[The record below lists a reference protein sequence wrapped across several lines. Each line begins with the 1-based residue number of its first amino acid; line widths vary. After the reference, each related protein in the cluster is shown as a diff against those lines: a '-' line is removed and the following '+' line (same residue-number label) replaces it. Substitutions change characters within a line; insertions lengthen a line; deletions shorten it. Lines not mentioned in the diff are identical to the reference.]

1 MNQIAKNTSHAF
13 IQNIFVGI
21 AAAALLLSAGPILAA
36 GASHPMRFDHVTL
49 DDGLSQSNVLAI
61 KQDSLGYMWFGTE
74 NGLNRYNG
82 YEFEHFKRERGNPDA
97 LSSDFVFDIAED
109 ANGNLWLATNGGG
122 LVRYDRDAGTFR
134 AWRHDAGDAS
144 SIGSDIV
151 RRVLVDNDGFVWA
164 GTRGAGLSKLD
175 PATGTFSHIRLKE
188 SEHGRPDNI
197 YVLLQD
203 SAGFL
208 WAGGDHG
215 LTKLDTDSS
224 TFKSFVHI
232 DGDDSSLSKHSVRA
246 LEQDSDGRIWAGT
259 FGGGLFRLRDDGRS
273 FDRFAHDADN
283 ANTLTGD
290 RVATIFE
297 DSEGRLWVG
306 TTSGLNLV
314 DRYSGEVTRYTNDA
328 TDKYSLGDNSI
339 TVIYE
344 DRTGLMW
351 FGSKAH
357 GINKWNPR
365 TWSYGFEPAKEITSS
380 GENKPNVTSFV
391 EDDQGTVWLGTFG
404 DGLNALDRATGK
416 LVKYRQDPGN
426 SLSIADD
433 RVMSLMR
440 DSKGKIWVGTMG
452 SGVSVLDPETGNSE
466 TFRNDPA
473 DPSSLSANGIMTIFE
488 DSVGQ
493 VWIGTFGGGISRFD
507 RESRSF
513 TRFANDPA
521 DVSTLS
527 SNRVTSFAEDTT
539 GRMWIGTEAGGL
551 NLFDAESS
559 TFHRFSHDP
568 NDPTTLAAN
577 TVYSINV
584 DANGVVWV
592 GTHGG
597 GLDKVVG
604 EVTDPSGIRFVNLSQ
619 SDGLA
624 NDVIYGVQ
632 FDDAGWI
639 WMTSNYGISRY
650 NPETGEIR
658 NMHRKDGL
666 QSEEFNFG
674 AHYRSDSGE
683 LFFGGHNGYNAFH
696 PDDLRANTVIPL
708 IALTAAF
715 NMGDPTKADLPFDE
729 NEGIDISWKEDVIAF
744 EFAALDYT
752 ASELNRYQYKLE
764 GFDRDWIDLGY
775 RRRVT
780 YTDLDDGNYL
790 LRVKAANS
798 DGVWNEAG
806 FALPIH
812 VSAAPWDTWWA
823 YTGYA
828 ALFAYL
834 CVSLWLGHK
843 RKIAREEEYSH
854 RLELEVNSRTEKL
867 LDKNQQL
874 RTLNKALQESS
885 LSDPLTGLRN
895 RRFVFEEVSRDLDVI
910 RRKMEDE
917 REGRGNGKVSEM
929 VFMMIDLDNFKPIN
943 DTYGHAA
950 GDHML
955 LELRDVLLGICRRS
969 DFVIRWGGDEFVVI
983 AKQAKPGEAEALAE
997 RIRSTIANH
1006 NFMLNDGQI
1015 VRTTCSIG
1023 FAAYPLFKA
1032 QVDEGSLD
1040 QVISLA
1046 DALMYEAKRER
1057 NAWVGMLGPSEAST
1071 SAEFDHESI
1080 EPTSVLFRARHA
1092 GNLAR
1097 HPSQDEPRYARAC
1110 GSLGD

>member
-1 MNQIAKNTSHAF
+1 MKQIANDMSNTLTRALAT
-13 IQNIFVGI
+13 V
-21 AAAALLLSAGPILAA
+21 AALVAAVLLPCASVAA
-36 GASHPMRFDHVTL
+36 SSSHPMRFDHLTL
-49 DDGLSQSNVLAI
+49 DDGLSQSTVLAI
-61 KQDSLGYMWFGTE
+61 TQDSQGYMWFGTE
-74 NGLNRYNG
+74 NGLNRFNG
-82 YEFEHFKRERGNPDA
+82 YEFEHFKRERGNADA
-97 LSSDFVFDIAED
+97 LGSDFIFDIAED
-109 ANGNLWLATNGGG
+109 AAGDLWIATNGGG
-122 LVRYDRDAGTFR
+122 LVHYDNDSGKFR
-134 AWRHDAGDAS
+134 TWRHDPSDDS

-151 RRVLVDNDGFVWA
+151 RRVFADDSGFIWA
-164 GTRGAGLSKLD
+164 GTRGSGLNRLD
-175 PATGTFSHIRLKE
+175 PATGEFRRFRLQQDPD
-188 SEHGRPDNI
+188 GRPDNI
-197 YVLLQD
+197 YALFADANDVL
-203 SAGFL
+203 
-208 WAGGDHG
+208 WVGGDHG
-215 LTKLDTDSS
+215 LTRFDTDSNE
-224 TFKSFVHI
+224 FVTLSHDPA
-232 DGDDSSLSKHSVRA
+232 DGSSLSRHSVRA
-246 LEQDSDGRIWAGT
+246 IGQDSDGRIWVGT
-259 FGGGLFRLRDDGRS
+259 YGGGLHRLHDDGTS
-273 FDRFAHDADN
+273 FERFTHDAGN
-283 ANTLTGD
+283 ERTLTGD
-290 RVATIFE
+290 RVTSIFE
-297 DSEGRLWVG
+297 DGEGRLWVG
-306 TTSGLNLV
+306 TTNGLNLV
-314 DRYSGEVTRYTNDA
+314 DRLSGEVSRYVNDA
-328 TDKYSLGDNSI
+328 TDRSSIGDNSI
-339 TVIYE
+339 TVIFE
-344 DRTGLMW
+344 DRTGLLW
-351 FGSKAH
+351 IGTKTH
-357 GINKWNPR
+357 GINTWNPR
-365 TWSYGFEPAKEITSS
+365 TWSYGFEPAKEMSAGGDS
-380 GENKPNVTSFV
+380 KPNVTSFV
-391 EDDQGTVWLGTFG
+391 EDADGTVWIGTFG
-404 DGLNALDRATGK
+404 DGLNALDRRTGE
-416 LVKYRQDPGN
+416 LVKFRNDPADAE
-426 SLSIADD
+426 SIADD

-440 DSKGKIWVGTMG
+440 DTDGFIWIGTMG
-452 SGVSVLDPETGNSE
+452 AGVSRLDPASGASRNY
-466 TFRNDPA
+466 RNDPA
-473 DPSSLSANGIMTIFE
+473 DPDSLSANGIMSIYE
-488 DSVGQ
+488 DSRGQ

-507 RESRSF
+507 TGTGKF
-513 TRFANDPA
+513 TRYTNDPDDPA
-521 DVSTLS
+521 SLS
-527 SNRVTSFAEDTT
+527 SNRVTSFAEDPS
-539 GRMWIGTEAGGL
+539 GRLWIGTESGGL
-551 NLFDAESS
+551 NLFDPSAS
-559 TFHRFSHDP
+559 TFHRFLHDP
-568 NDPTTLAAN
+568 SDPTTIAAN
-577 TVYSINV
+577 TVYSVNV
-584 DANGVVWV
+584 DSDGTVWV

-597 GLDKVVG
+597 GLDKVIGAV
-604 EVTDPSGIRFVNLSQ
+604 VDPDNIRFDNVSQ
-619 SDGLA
+619 ADGLA

-639 WMTSNYGISRY
+639 WMTTNYGISRY
-650 NPETGEIR
+650 HPQSGEVK

-715 NMGDPTKADLPFDE
+715 NLGDPNKADLPFDE
-729 NEGIDISWKEDVIAF
+729 NDGIDISWKEDVIAF

-752 ASELNRYQYKLE
+752 APSQNRYMYKLE

-790 LRVKAANS
+790 LRVRAANS

-812 VSAAPWDTWWA
+812 VAAAPWDTWWA
-823 YTGYA
+823 YTGYL

-834 CVSLWLGHK
+834 CASLWLGHQ
-843 RKIAREEEYSH
+843 RKMRREEEYSH
-854 RLELEVNSRTEKL
+854 RLELEVNSRTERL

-917 REGRGNGKVSEM
+917 REGRGSSNISEM

-997 RIRSTIANH
+997 RIRSTISSH

-1032 QVDEGSLD
+1032 QADDGSLD

-1046 DALMYEAKRER
+1046 DALMYEAKKER

-1071 SAEFDHESI
+1071 SADFDHESI
-1080 EPTSVLFRARHA
+1080 EPTSVLFRARRA
-1092 GNLAR
+1092 GNLMR
-1097 HPSQDEPRYARAC
+1097 HRSQDEFQYARAC
-1110 GSLGD
+1110 NDMAD